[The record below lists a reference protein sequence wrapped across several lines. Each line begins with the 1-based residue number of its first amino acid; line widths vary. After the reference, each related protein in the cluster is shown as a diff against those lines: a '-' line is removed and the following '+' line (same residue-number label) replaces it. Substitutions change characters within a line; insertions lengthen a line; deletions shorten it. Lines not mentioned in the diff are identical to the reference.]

1 MKKLFNV
8 RDFMFNAA
16 DVQKLGQY
24 VADQIGL
31 YDGLTLMNQDEIK
44 DLTEEEPDDKRY
56 SEALKNMD
64 KYDMAV
70 YCVDGSI
77 KTGSEEDLAPII
89 VDGIE
94 GRLRARDVWN
104 LIDRLGLHPEDTGEP
119 ELSIGDVIEEG
130 SAIASEMED
139 STGYKKEGY
148 TLVATSQDSESHGQY
163 SPLGTF
169 DRLDAAQ
176 AHAEWVKKSDES
188 DDTIAE
194 GTSIHYIVHDDKV
207 VDVIVY

>member
-8 RDFMFNAA
+8 RDYMVDAA
-16 DVQKLGQY
+16 DVMKLGQY

-31 YDGLTLMNQDEIK
+31 CDGLTLMNRDEIK
-44 DLTEEEPDDKRY
+44 NLAEEEPDDKQY

-70 YCVDGSI
+70 YCADGSI

-94 GRLRARDVWN
+94 GRLRFRDVWA
-104 LIDRLGLHPEDTGEP
+104 LIDRLGLHPEDTEDP
-119 ELSIGDVIEEG
+119 ELSVGDAIEEG
-130 SAIASEMED
+130 SAIASEMEE
-139 STGYKKEGY
+139 SAGYKKEDY

-163 SPLGTF
+163 YPLGTF
-169 DRLDAAQ
+169 DSLDAAQ

-194 GTSIHYIVHDDKV
+194 GTNINYIIHDGKV
-207 VDVIVY
+207 IDVIVY

>member
-104 LIDRLGLHPEDTGEP
+104 LIDRLGLHPEDTGGTRAFNRRCHRGRQRHCQRDGRFDGLQEGRLYP
-119 ELSIGDVIEEG
+119 RRHLTGQRKPRSILSTRDLRQIGRR
-130 SAIASEMED
+130 
-139 STGYKKEGY
+139 TG
-148 TLVATSQDSESHGQY
+148 
-163 SPLGTF
+163 PC
-169 DRLDAAQ
+169 
-176 AHAEWVKKSDES
+176 
-188 DDTIAE
+188 
-194 GTSIHYIVHDDKV
+194 
-207 VDVIVY
+207 

>member
-8 RDFMFNAA
+8 RDYMFDAA

-31 YDGLTLMNQDEIK
+31 YDGLTLMNRDEIK
-44 DLTEEEPDDKRY
+44 DLAEEEPDDKRY

-89 VDGIE
+89 VDSIE
-94 GRLRARDVWN
+94 GRLRSRDVWN

-119 ELSIGDVIEEG
+119 ELSAGDTIEEG

-139 STGYKKEGY
+139 STGYKKKGY

-163 SPLGTF
+163 YPLGTF
-169 DRLDAAQ
+169 DSLDAAQ
-176 AHAEWVKKSDES
+176 DHAEWVKKSDES

-194 GTSIHYIVHDDKV
+194 GTNIHYIIHDDKV

>member
-1 MKKLFNV
+1 MW
-8 RDFMFNAA
+8 
-16 DVQKLGQY
+16 Y
-24 VADQIGL
+24 PI
-31 YDGLTLMNQDEIK
+31 LTLMNQDEIK

-119 ELSIGDVIEEG
+119 ELSIGDAIEEG

-163 SPLGTF
+163 YPLGTF

-194 GTSIHYIVHDDKV
+194 GTSIHYIIHDDKV

>member
-77 KTGSEEDLAPII
+77 KTGSEEDA
-89 VDGIE
+89 E
-94 GRLRARDVWN
+94 GVP
-104 LIDRLGLHPEDTGEP
+104 RLGRGP
-119 ELSIGDVIEEG
+119 
-130 SAIASEMED
+130 
-139 STGYKKEGY
+139 
-148 TLVATSQDSESHGQY
+148 
-163 SPLGTF
+163 
-169 DRLDAAQ
+169 DRR
-176 AHAEWVKKSDES
+176 
-188 DDTIAE
+188 
-194 GTSIHYIVHDDKV
+194 
-207 VDVIVY
+207 

>member
-8 RDFMFNAA
+8 RDYMFDAN
-16 DVQKLGQY
+16 DVQKIGQY

-31 YDGLTLMNQDEIK
+31 YDGLTLMNRDEIK
-44 DLTEEEPDDKRY
+44 DLAEEDPDDKQY

-70 YCVDGSI
+70 YCADGSI

-94 GRLRARDVWN
+94 GRLRSRDVWD
-104 LIDRLGLHPEDTGEP
+104 LIDRLGLHPEDTEDP
-119 ELSIGDVIEEG
+119 ELSVGDAIEED
-130 SAIASEMED
+130 SAIASEMEE
-139 STGYKKEGY
+139 SAGYKKEGY

-163 SPLGTF
+163 YPLGTF
-169 DRLDAAQ
+169 DSMDAAQ
-176 AHAEWVKKSDES
+176 DHAEWVKKSDES

-194 GTSIHYIVHDDKV
+194 GTNIKYIVHDGKV

>member
-104 LIDRLGLHPEDTGEP
+104 LIDRLGLHPEDTGNP
-119 ELSIGDVIEEG
+119 SFQ
-130 SAIASEMED
+130 SAMPSRKAAPLPARWKIRRATRRKAIPSSPPHRTAKATVNTIHSGP
-139 STGYKKEGY
+139 STDWTPHRPMLNG
-148 TLVATSQDSESHGQY
+148 
-163 SPLGTF
+163 
-169 DRLDAAQ
+169 
-176 AHAEWVKKSDES
+176 
-188 DDTIAE
+188 
-194 GTSIHYIVHDDKV
+194 
-207 VDVIVY
+207 

>member
-1 MKKLFNV
+1 
-8 RDFMFNAA
+8 
-16 DVQKLGQY
+16 
-24 VADQIGL
+24 
-31 YDGLTLMNQDEIK
+31 
-44 DLTEEEPDDKRY
+44 
-56 SEALKNMD
+56 
-64 KYDMAV
+64 MAV

-94 GRLRARDVWN
+94 VRLRARDVWN

-119 ELSIGDVIEEG
+119 ELSIGDAIEEG

-148 TLVATSQDSESHGQY
+148 TIVATSQDSESHGQY
-163 SPLGTF
+163 YPLGTF
-169 DRLDAAQ
+169 DSLDAAQ

-194 GTSIHYIVHDDKV
+194 GTSIDYIIHDDKV

>member
-8 RDFMFNAA
+8 RDYMFDAA

-31 YDGLTLMNQDEIK
+31 YDGLTLMNRDEIK
-44 DLTEEEPDDKRY
+44 DLAEEEPDDKRY

-77 KTGSEEDLAPII
+77 KTGSEED
-89 VDGIE
+89 
-94 GRLRARDVWN
+94 
-104 LIDRLGLHPEDTGEP
+104 
-119 ELSIGDVIEEG
+119 

-139 STGYKKEGY
+139 STGYKKKGY

-163 SPLGTF
+163 YPLGTF
-169 DRLDAAQ
+169 DSLDAAQ
-176 AHAEWVKKSDES
+176 DHAEWVKKSDES

-194 GTSIHYIVHDDKV
+194 GTNIHYIIHDDKV